1 MAAQLHITL
10 IFFILASL
18 TSLTTS
24 TPSSEFSI
32 LDRANDFLSK
42 ENMSE
47 LFGLWKQ
54 KHGKVYKHAQEAE
67 KRIIHTRQNSYMAKV
82 VEIIPAQFQI
92 DDNWNGKSGYIQVPF
107 QVLIQRQIARL
118 LDPSLECAR
127 FIYNELVKMSNCCM
141 VSELQRFPFLRN
153 RKDEIV
159 ENFLQEVL
167 EPAETT
173 IGHIVEMEVKY
184 RLRTLDRL
192 NRWGTVSDDMSVLCG
207 GESECKDHLFFN
219 LGHKTLTPE
228 EVSKASMKKYLRLLA
243 CAPKSE
249 IHLF

>member
-32 LDRANDFLSK
+32 LDCANDFLSK

-173 IGHIVEMEVKY
+173 IGHIVEMETIGRSFTKTGNIESIML
-184 RLRTLDRL
+184 LRGNIVDGLIGCVLYVFTLL
-192 NRWGTVSDDMSVLCG
+192 SYDMFETHVDGLIGSCI
-207 GESECKDHLFFN
+207 S
-219 LGHKTLTPE
+219 
-228 EVSKASMKKYLRLLA
+228 
-243 CAPKSE
+243 
-249 IHLF
+249 